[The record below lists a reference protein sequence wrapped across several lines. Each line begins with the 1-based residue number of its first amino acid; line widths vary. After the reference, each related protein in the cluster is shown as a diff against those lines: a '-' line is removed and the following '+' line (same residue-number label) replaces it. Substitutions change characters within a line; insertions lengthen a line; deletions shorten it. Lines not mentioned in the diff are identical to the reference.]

1 MQPVFGSDAA
11 LRFTRH
17 STARPSQ
24 APLEWEGD
32 FALVDEDRG
41 SEARFWELILKI
53 AIRIQLVWVRGFP
66 VSQSEGSEAAI
77 YCNWI
82 SSLGSSP
89 SFAPLQR
96 LFSAITIDSQLSK
109 PYSCR
114 SVSNH
119 LWSRMAKKSTT
130 KSVPPQTLT
139 GFINAF
145 EQYTLRPNYS
155 LNCYRGQRDASWPIV
170 AGIFRPDLKGL
181 LKNEKKAVRE
191 MISVHPNEFASDETM
206 FDKLVR
212 MQHFG
217 LPTRLLDVSRNAL
230 VALYFATDPGPH
242 RSKPSDGMV
251 TAFGIPEEFEKYFDS
266 DSVSCIAN
274 LANMTSEEK
283 DEIYRL
289 KELLIELP
297 LDEQITKFN
306 NDGVIKRLHQFI
318 RSEKSYFQ
326 EIIDP
331 IDLVKPYYVHPK
343 MSNRRILAQS
353 GAFILY
359 GLDPF
364 KKLFF
369 PYKIE
374 ETSFLVPQKAKEPIR
389 KALANLGIN
398 ESTLFP
404 EIDKAA
410 ARIKNQ
416 Y

>member
-1 MQPVFGSDAA
+1 MIMYGTRPRPPAP
-11 LRFTRH
+11 FTI
-17 STARPSQ
+17 
-24 APLEWEGD
+24 EG
-32 FALVDEDRG
+32 
-41 SEARFWELILKI
+41 
-53 AIRIQLVWVRGFP
+53 
-66 VSQSEGSEAAI
+66 
-77 YCNWI
+77 
-82 SSLGSSP
+82 
-89 SFAPLQR
+89 
-96 LFSAITIDSQLSK
+96 QLSK
-109 PYSCR
+109 PYNTR
-114 SVSNH
+114 SVSDH
-119 LWSRMAKKSTT
+119 LRSRMAKKSKTP
-130 KSVPPQTLT
+130 SVPLRTLT
-139 GFINAF
+139 NFIEAF
-145 EQYTLRPNYS
+145 AQYLSGSKY
-155 LNCYRGQRDASWPIV
+155 LKCFRGQRDASWPIV
-170 AGIFRPDLKGL
+170 AGIFRPEFKQL
-181 LKNEKKAVRE
+181 LENEKRAVRDL
-191 MISVHPNEFASDETM
+191 ISVHPSEFASDETM

-251 TAFGIPEEFEKYFDS
+251 TAFGIPEEFERYFDS

-274 LANMTSEEK
+274 LANMRSDEK
-283 DEIYRL
+283 DQIDLL
-289 KELLIELP
+289 KESLIGLP
-297 LDEQITKFN
+297 KDEQITKFN
-306 NDGVIKRLHQFI
+306 GDGIVIRLHQFI
-318 RSEKSYFQ
+318 RSEKSYFR

-353 GAFILY
+353 GAFIIY

-364 KKLFF
+364 KKAFF

-374 ETSFLVPQKAKEPIR
+374 ETSFLVPQKAKKPIR

-416 Y
+416 YKKK